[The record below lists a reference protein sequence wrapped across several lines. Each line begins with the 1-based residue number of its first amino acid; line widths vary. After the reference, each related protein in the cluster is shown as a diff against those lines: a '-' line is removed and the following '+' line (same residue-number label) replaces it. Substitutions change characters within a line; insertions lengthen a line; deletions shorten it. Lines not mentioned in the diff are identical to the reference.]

1 MDQTQIFELKN
12 TVTEM
17 NSMNG
22 LTSRM
27 GNRAIENAQ
36 SVQQTGKKK
45 KSQHLR
51 DLCNYGKDL
60 ILASPESH
68 NERRKRVD
76 LKKCLK
82 KYWLKCPRFVKTH
95 KVMHSRR

>member
-17 NSMNG
+17 NSVNG

-45 KSQHLR
+45 KITAPQGSVQLWQR
-51 DLCNYGKDL
+51 FNTGVT
-60 ILASPESH
+60 
-68 NERRKRVD
+68 RV
-76 LKKCLK
+76 
-82 KYWLKCPRFVKTH
+82 P
-95 KVMHSRR
+95 